1 MRRRVLIS
9 DSDWQL
15 LAFAFGDLREH
26 GYDVLAEASPSKAL
40 QLARQW
46 RPHLVVAS
54 RRNIGAWDKALADRF
69 TDVFEGA
76 AFLVTVTDDEAAGV
90 WKWVLARGFDVLP
103 KPLLH
108 ASELRAAT
116 EAALRPKGEKGLT
129 RQDSIGRER
138 GGPGRDTSH
147 RDMA

>member
-1 MRRRVLIS
+1 MRTRVLIS

-40 QLARQW
+40 ELARQW
-46 RPHLVVAS
+46 RPQVIVAS
-54 RRNIGAWDKALADRF
+54 RRNVGAWDKALADRF

-76 AFLVTVTDDEAAGV
+76 AFLVTVTDDEADGV
-90 WKWVLARGFDVLP
+90 WKWVLGRGFDVLP

-116 EAALRPKGEKGLT
+116 EAALRPK
-129 RQDSIGRER
+129 RER
-138 GGPGRDTSH
+138 GVTR
-147 RDMA
+147 